1 MDNNNKSRDIFKSF
15 CVENGFENVKNRN
28 VFISPDGDKFAFSV
42 TPVGKDLQCRQYY
55 EDCSGAV
62 ILRGDFLYLYYNV
75 DTTDKSVSRIS
86 PLGVKAYNITFDERG
101 YDDKKRIR

>member
-1 MDNNNKSRDIFKSF
+1 MDNNNKSRITFTSF
-15 CVENGFENVKNRN
+15 CVENGFKSVKNRN
-28 VFISPDGDKFAFSV
+28 VFITPDGTKFSFSV
-42 TPVGKDLQCRQYY
+42 TPVGKNLQCRQYY

-75 DTTDKSVSRIS
+75 TTTGKSVSRIS
-86 PLGVKAYNITFDERG
+86 PLGVKAYNVTFDERG